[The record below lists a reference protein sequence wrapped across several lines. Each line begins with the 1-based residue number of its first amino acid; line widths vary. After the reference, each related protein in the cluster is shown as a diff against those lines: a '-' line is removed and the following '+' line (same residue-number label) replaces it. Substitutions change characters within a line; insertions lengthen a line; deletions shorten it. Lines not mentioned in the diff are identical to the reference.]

1 MRHRLAPEA
10 VKRYLRAGYRLVG
23 RHSAVSVCR
32 WTKSALRGGPLCYK
46 RWYGVKSHRCV
57 QMTPNLNFCNF
68 ACVFCWRMHLPGR
81 FSLPEGWEWD
91 SPEDIVEGCIEAQ
104 RELLIGFKGNPRVP
118 QDRFLE
124 AMFPRHMA
132 ISLDGEPALYPYL
145 VDLVKV
151 VKERGMTA
159 FVVTNG
165 SVPERLEE
173 MLKRGVE
180 PTNLYVSVYG
190 PDPETFRKTAVP
202 LVPDAWDKVVESLDL
217 LPRFSTRTIIR
228 LTMVRGLNMVN
239 PEGYAKLVERGQPR
253 FLELKG
259 YTWVG
264 ESQKRLPREAMPTLD
279 EILDFGNKIA
289 ERVGYVL
296 KHVDEK
302 SRVAMYVRDEET
314 WEWNLRLVREWRE
327 LEAKLDAEWKGKVRD
342 FKLRKGWRPVVRAGK
357 CHSTLRRSG

>member
-1 MRHRLAPEA
+1 MGARLGPELA
-10 VKRYLRAGYRLVG
+10 KRYLRAGYRLVG
-23 RHSAVSVCR
+23 RHSAVEVCR
-32 WTKSALRGGPLCYK
+32 WAKTALKGGPYCYK
-46 RWYGVKSHRCV
+46 RWYGVRSHRCV

-81 FSLPEGWEWD
+81 FKLPDGWEWD
-91 SPEDIVEGCIEAQ
+91 RPEEIVEGCIRAQ
-104 RELLIGFKGNPRVP
+104 RELLIGFKGNPKVTRE
-118 QDRFLE
+118 RLLE

-173 MLKRGVE
+173 MLERGIE

-190 PDPETFRKTAVP
+190 PDPETFKRAAVP
-202 LVPDAWDKVVESLDL
+202 LIPNAWEKVLESLEL
-217 LPRFSTRTIIR
+217 LPEFSTRTIIR
-228 LTMVRGLNMVN
+228 LTMVRGLNMAN
-239 PEGYAKLVERGQPR
+239 PEGYAKLVELGQPR

-264 ESQKRLPREAMPTLD
+264 ESQKRLPRTAMPTL
-279 EILDFGNKIA
+279 EELVKFGSKIA
-289 ERVGYVL
+289 ERVGYIL

-302 SRVAMYVRDEET
+302 SRVVMFVRDEET
-314 WEWNLRLVREWRE
+314 WEWNLKLVKEWRE
-327 LEAKLDAEWKGKVRD
+327 LEARLDEAWRGRVKDLKLKRGRLPDEEAYKVS
-342 FKLRKGWRPVVRAGK
+342 V
-357 CHSTLRRSG
+357 